1 MISTAQVMHFY
12 PAEQLSDPFRSQ
24 VSAFSPPARPR
35 QVGKAADLLPFPAVK
50 SPNLAHR
57 LDCEV
62 DAALRGL
69 AHDRT
74 RSTLERHLRLQNAL
88 FMQSR
93 HSPERSV
100 QSA

>member
-1 MISTAQVMHFY
+1 MSLPEPLHFY

-24 VSAFSPPARPR
+24 VSAFSPPARLR

-50 SPNLAHR
+50 SPSLAHR
-57 LDCEV
+57 INCEV
-62 DAALRGL
+62 DAALIGL

-74 RSTLERHLRLQNAL
+74 RSPLERHLRLQNAL

-93 HSPERSV
+93 HRSFT
-100 QSA
+100 